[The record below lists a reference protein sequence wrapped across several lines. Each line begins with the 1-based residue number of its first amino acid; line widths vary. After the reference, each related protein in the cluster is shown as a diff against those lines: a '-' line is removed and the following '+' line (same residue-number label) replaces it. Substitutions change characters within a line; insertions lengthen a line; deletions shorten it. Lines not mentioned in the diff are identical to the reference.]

1 MGGANNICSDKT
13 GTLTRNLMTWTQIWA
28 GADRAIE
35 NADNET
41 PDGRPADDFPQP
53 LPFLKSDN
61 TRELLA

>member
-28 GADRAIE
+28 GADRAIDG
-35 NADNET
+35 ADNET
-41 PDGRPADDFPQP
+41 PDGKPAPDFAQP

-61 TRELLA
+61 TLELLA